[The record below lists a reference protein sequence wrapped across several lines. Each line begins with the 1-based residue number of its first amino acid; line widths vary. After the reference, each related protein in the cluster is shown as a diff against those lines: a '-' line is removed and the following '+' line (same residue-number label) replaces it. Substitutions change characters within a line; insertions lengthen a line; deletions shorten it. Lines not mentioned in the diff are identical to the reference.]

1 MRKTAV
7 VVCVIWG
14 LFGAGCNSKV
24 DRALDCSTFEKSSAS
39 IGHMI
44 GTFADALEQAES
56 LDIGLLQM
64 RAYLEANSSS
74 LETCTRQLE
83 RGFQTMTPEE
93 VAQFNE
99 AFIVQ
104 PEVMRFLDA
113 QDRIQNAATAEQTQE
128 LEELLSS
135 FPFFSE

>member
-7 VVCVIWG
+7 VLCVIWG
-14 LFGAGCNSKV
+14 LLGAGCNSKV
-24 DRALDCSTFEKSSAS
+24 DRTLDCSTFEKSSSS

-44 GTFADALEQAES
+44 GTFADALEQTES

-74 LETCTRQLE
+74 LSACTRQLE
-83 RGFQTMTPEE
+83 KGFQTMTPEE
-93 VAQFNE
+93 VAKFNE
-99 AFIVQ
+99 AFILQ

-113 QDRIQNAATAEQTQE
+113 QDHIQNAATPKQTQE
-128 LEELLSS
+128 LEDLLSS